1 MEQNTVILS
10 LEKYDML
17 KSFQA
22 QLKEPKR
29 KTIIIH
35 RDFGY
40 NYEVQTDDEAVEKLA
55 QDLKKAKS
63 ELKKINN
70 QLKFLLEKI
79 KYMNWFE
86 LRKWKKKQ
94 NFILENLKNQ

>member
-10 LEKYDML
+10 VEKYDML

-22 QLKEPKR
+22 QLKAPKR
-29 KTIIIH
+29 ATIIIH
-35 RDFGY
+35 REFGY
-40 NYEVQTDDEAVEKLA
+40 TYKVQTDDKAVEKLA
-55 QDLKKAKS
+55 QDLKKAKN
-63 ELKKINN
+63 ELKKVNN

-94 NFILENLKNQ
+94 NFILENLKN